1 MTQPKKK
8 SRSKKFNLGTRTLDH
23 LIHGGLIFTSVF
35 LAFILNEY
43 RIGRQE
49 QRDANKAL
57 VAITTEI
64 RNNKALLE
72 HWSAYHKEIIDNVT
86 PAFAE
91 EDEDALKVLWDGDLA
106 PEGIMR
112 AIITNDAW
120 NMARHNRIT
129 FDIKTSMALSRLYEH
144 QEYTRNALQNLLAL
158 YNEREYFREDLW
170 LENFNIFMM
179 RLSELY
185 EQEVTLIQ
193 HSEEVLEVIEK
204 P

>member
-1 MTQPKKK
+1 MTKPKKK
-8 SRSKKFNLGTRTLDH
+8 SNTKKFNLGTRTLDH

-35 LAFILNEY
+35 LAFMLNEC
-43 RIGRQE
+43 RIGQQE
-49 QRDANKAL
+49 KKDTKMAL
-57 VAITTEI
+57 HAITAEI

-86 PAFAE
+86 PAYAE
-91 EDEDALKVLWDGDLA
+91 EDEEALKILWEGDLA

-158 YNEREYFREDLW
+158 YNEREYFREELW
-170 LENFNIFMM
+170 LENFEIFMM

-185 EQEVTLIQ
+185 AQEVSLIQ
-193 HSEEVLEVIEK
+193 HSEEVLEVLEK
-204 P
+204 